1 MGTNRVP
8 PGEGVAVQEGSESM
22 VRFRGREGG
31 EGGWRDGVGASK
43 KLDSERERLEVEGK
57 KGGEG

>member
-1 MGTNRVP
+1 
-8 PGEGVAVQEGSESM
+8 M